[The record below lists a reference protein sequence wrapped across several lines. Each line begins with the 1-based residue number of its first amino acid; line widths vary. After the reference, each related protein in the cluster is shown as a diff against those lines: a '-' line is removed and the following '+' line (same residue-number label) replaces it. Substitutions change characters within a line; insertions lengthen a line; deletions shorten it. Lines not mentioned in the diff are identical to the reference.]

1 MIHRLCAYAAG
12 ASMLLAGGAHADS
25 SQTSAVVYGQ
35 FAAMSGTTAV
45 GANEAD
51 LDVSFSEL
59 LDHLDM
65 AGMFAMRNESDQWAV
80 TFNTAFTGLE
90 GDVTDDNGTFYD
102 IDMTQVLFELAGSWR
117 FNERYEAFGGARY
130 QSVSGEVS
138 ATALSGAQNAAFSIE
153 TWVDPFVGA
162 RATWPLGD
170 AWTFIA
176 SVDVGG
182 FGIGSDLTWSAL
194 AVFDWRVSRSVG
206 VVLGYRALDTD
217 YEDGSG
223 DSRFKLDAL
232 IAGPLLGVRFRF
244 GP

>member
-65 AGMFAMRNESDQWAV
+65 AGMFAMRNERDQWA
-80 TFNTAFTGLE
+80 
-90 GDVTDDNGTFYD
+90 
-102 IDMTQVLFELAGSWR
+102 
-117 FNERYEAFGGARY
+117 AFGGARY
-130 QSVSGEVS
+130 QSVSAEVS
-138 ATALSGAQNAAFSIE
+138 ATALSGAQNAAFSVE

-223 DSRFKLDAL
+223 DGRFKLDAL